1 MAFKFNITSML
12 GGLAGGFAS
21 SYVEDFLGKEN
32 SSEKS
37 YTPIIVEAVAGSAIS
52 AFVKQDLIKG
62 VGNGMVGVAGYNLA
76 KMVSDSSSSDS
87 PSQSGIGRLRRHRIG
102 ELLPSQSA
110 VGQTATASNVG

>member
-12 GGLAGGFAS
+12 GGIAGGFAS
-21 SYVEDFLGKEN
+21 SYVEDFLEKEN
-32 SSEKS
+32 STEKS

-76 KMVSDSSSSDS
+76 KMVSESSSEAKN
-87 PSQSGIGRLRRHRIG
+87 SGLGRLRRHRIG

-110 VGQTATASNVG
+110 VGQTAKTNNVD

>member
-1 MAFKFNITSML
+1 MALKFNITSML
-12 GGLAGGFAS
+12 GGIAGGFAS

-32 SSEKS
+32 SGEKS

-76 KMVSDSSSSDS
+76 KMVSDSSDAKT
-87 PSQSGIGRLRRHRIG
+87 SGLGRLRRHRIG

-110 VGQTATASNVG
+110 VGQTAQTNNVD

>member
-12 GGLAGGFAS
+12 GGIAGGFAS
-21 SYVEDFLGKEN
+21 SYVEDFLRKEN
-32 SSEKS
+32 STEKS

-76 KMVSDSSSSDS
+76 KMVSESSSEAKT
-87 PSQSGIGRLRRHRIG
+87 SGLGRLRRHRIG

-110 VGQTATASNVG
+110 VGQTAQTNNVD

>member
-12 GGLAGGFAS
+12 GGIAGGFAS

-62 VGNGMVGVAGYNLA
+62 IGAGMTGVAGYNLA
-76 KMVSDSSSSDS
+76 KMFSESSSSNS
-87 PSQSGIGRLRRHRIG
+87 PSASGLGRIHRTRIG
-102 ELLPSQSA
+102 ELLASQSA

>member
-1 MAFKFNITSML
+1 ML

-21 SYVEDFLGKEN
+21 SYVEDFLEKEN
-32 SSEKS
+32 STEKS

-76 KMVSDSSSSDS
+76 KMVSASSEAKT
-87 PSQSGIGRLRRHRIG
+87 SGLGRLRLRRHRIG

-110 VGQTATASNVG
+110 VGQTAQTNNVG